1 MPKKNMS
8 PAERKAWGEKM
19 KAAREA
25 KAKQSAQTQAAP
37 ENSEPARPSAEEES
51 ERKLDTV
58 LSAEAAGDLNPEPIE
73 TSPSA
78 PEVNTQGDPSI
89 TDLLRRIEELER
101 ERQFFQQPVPPVA
114 QGAQVT
120 SGGIVGTVTK
130 YSVNPKDYPDPRDK
144 LFEEPRLRL
153 KGFNRDWWD
162 LEWTVGR
169 VNYETKDR
177 INTVEPKFQL
187 KLIRIIEDPETGE
200 PSNKRYTLWKGTFFE
215 DPQAAIQ
222 VALDHGYEVSEQMEK
237 AFLDEMRYL
246 RMRDWLLEA
255 FYPPKP
261 SQAKVNKTETV
272 IGNRL
277 VEVYEINSQESATIP
292 FQNLTKKL

>member
-1 MPKKNMS
+1 MPRKKMT

-19 KAAREA
+19 RLAREA
-25 KAKQSAQTQAAP
+25 KASPNAQPQVTPEDSAPAQI
-37 ENSEPARPSAEEES
+37 SEE
-51 ERKLDTV
+51 L
-58 LSAEAAGDLNPEPIE
+58 E
-73 TSPSA
+73 TSDSA
-78 PEVNTQGDPSI
+78 PEVNTQGED
-89 TDLLRRIEELER
+89 TVTQLLKRIEELEK
-101 ERQFFQQPVPPVA
+101 RQFFQQPVPPVA
-114 QGAQVT
+114 PGAQVT

-130 YSVNPKDYPDPRDK
+130 YSINPKDYPDPRDR
-144 LFEEPRLRL
+144 LFEEKRLQL

-162 LEWTVGR
+162 LEWIVGR

-177 INTVEPKFQL
+177 VNTVEPKFQL
-187 KLIRIIEDPETGE
+187 RLIRIIEDPETGE

-222 VALDHGYEVSEQMEK
+222 VALDHGFEVSEQMEK

-261 SQAKVNKTETV
+261 SQQKINKTETV

-292 FQNLTKKL
+292 FQNISKKL